1 MKKKILPVFSFT
13 RRKKEK
19 EVALGCLC
27 RYSRRVAISVELL
40 EYIKISQLG
49 MMGSI

>member
-1 MKKKILPVFSFT
+1 MKKKEEE
-13 RRKKEK
+13 KKKK

-27 RYSRRVAISVELL
+27 RYGRRVAISVELL
-40 EYIKISQLG
+40 ENIKISKLG